1 MSHALACV
9 LCGLPTTCVLSRAEQ
24 RVVERAAE
32 LGSNSNVPVNLPPP
46 ETAPYGA
53 EELRDVQRLAER
65 LDVPWKRVAPHA
77 REAYERA
84 VADAR

>member
-1 MSHALACV
+1 MSHTLSCV
-9 LCGLPTTCVLSRAEQ
+9 LCGVPTSCVLSRAEQ
-24 RVVERAAE
+24 RVVERASE
-32 LGSNSNVPVNLPPP
+32 LGANSNVPVNLPPH
-46 ETAPYGA
+46 ETARYVT

-65 LDVPWKRVAPHA
+65 LDVPWNRVAPHA